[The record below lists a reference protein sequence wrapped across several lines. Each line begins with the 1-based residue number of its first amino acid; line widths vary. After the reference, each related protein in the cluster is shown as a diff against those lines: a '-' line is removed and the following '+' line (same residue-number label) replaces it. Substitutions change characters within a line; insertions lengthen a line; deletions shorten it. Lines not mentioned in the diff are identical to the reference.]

1 MHPAFSVI
9 FLTTLIG
16 VGQGLFLAL
25 YTGQLYA
32 VVKVLPV
39 QDSAQFY
46 GHGSLI
52 AVLFLGGGLLA
63 SFFHLGRPERAWRA
77 ASRWR
82 TSWLSREVIVLPAF
96 AALTAG
102 YGLIHFS
109 GWNPVLFTFR
119 DAIQVDLSLLV
130 GALNTVLAFGL
141 FLCTGMI
148 YACIKFLQEWATP
161 LTVVNYTL
169 LGSASGFT
177 LATAFAAH
185 QGSELTAFYAGW
197 AIILSIAALLSRA
210 AALLRNARLRHRSSL
225 PTAIGVRHSNIVQKS
240 QGFMAGSFNTREFFH
255 GAPPALFQLVKW
267 TFLLLTFPLPVLL
280 LALGLSAG
288 HGALLSAAFVVQFTG
303 LILERWFFFAQAHH
317 PQNLYYQTVG

>member
-25 YTGQLYA
+25 YTGQLYS

-39 QDSAQFY
+39 QDSATFY
-46 GHGSLI
+46 GAGSAV
-52 AVLFLGGGLLA
+52 AVLFLAAGLFA
-63 SFFHLGRPERAWRA
+63 SFFHLGHPERGWRA
-77 ASRWR
+77 ASQWR

-96 AALTAG
+96 MGMTAL
-102 YGLIHFS
+102 YGVIHYF

-119 DAIQVDLSLLV
+119 ETFAVDLSLII
-130 GALNTVLAFGL
+130 GALNTIMAFTL
-141 FLCTGMI
+141 FLCTAMI

-177 LATAFAAH
+177 LTTAFAAY
-185 QGSELTAFYAGW
+185 QGSDLTPFYGGW
-197 AIILSIAALLSRA
+197 AIILTLAALVTRISSLI
-210 AALLRNARLRHRSSL
+210 RNARIQHRSTL
-225 PTAIGVRHSNIVQKS
+225 RTAIGIRHARIAQKS
-240 QGFMAGSFNTREFFH
+240 QGFMTGSFNTREFFH
-255 GAPPALFQLVKW
+255 GAPQFVFNLVKW
-267 TFLLLTFPLPVLL
+267 LFLVLVFPVPI
-280 LALGLSAG
+280 
-288 HGALLSAAFVVQFTG
+288 ALLSLGMATQAGAVFAIAFAVQYLG
-303 LILERWFFFAQAHH
+303 LMAERWFFFAQANH